1 MHLLSSLTGS
11 DFLLH
16 PSTFCSIIPSSTFTS
31 CLHHILS
38 LLFFFFSWSPPSQS
52 CSPPPPIHRS
62 HSGGLNGRFPGLL
75 PPLLSQVEL
84 MFPGFCTILFVGLR
98 PHFPEVQLEFT
109 SFKKKMKVN
118 IEKMFHILLSPLM
131 DSLGTEFQVEFNVPR
146 DLEGTG
152 RAAPCSLA
160 LLLRD

>member
-1 MHLLSSLTGS
+1 
-11 DFLLH
+11 
-16 PSTFCSIIPSSTFTS
+16 
-31 CLHHILS
+31 
-38 LLFFFFSWSPPSQS
+38 
-52 CSPPPPIHRS
+52 
-62 HSGGLNGRFPGLL
+62 
-75 PPLLSQVEL
+75 

-160 LLLRD
+160 LLLRDWGLSDCLSFKDDGCFFPTESFGIFSLLGRPVLDFRPPELYDKKFVLF